1 MFNDQELHFSSVI
14 WILVSVFLVLSSDQS
29 LYGYCDG
36 YFYNMSNGHSVLNIL
51 SRLIWATQASN
62 LTTTSWKACQLWY
75 VLYLQI
81 RVVLLLTCTY
91 MAYILPLPRYTYPE

>member
-1 MFNDQELHFSSVI
+1 MFNDQELHFSSGL

-29 LYGYCDG
+29 LYGYCNE
-36 YFYNMSNGHSVLNIL
+36 YFYNMSNGVLDIL
-51 SRLIWATQASN
+51 SRLIWATQANN

-81 RVVLLLTCTY
+81 RLKSY
-91 MAYILPLPRYTYPE
+91 